1 MDQAILEDRVL
12 THMEAPDQNPWRD
25 LKAIEASYRT
35 DILTLTVSCA
45 YVEQL
50 LACQKVVRY
59 LERNHGGL
67 LGALQSVA
75 SETGHRPKQANH
87 E

>member
-1 MDQAILEDRVL
+1 MQLEEDTEMLVR
-12 THMEAPDQNPWRD
+12 N
-25 LKAIEASYRT
+25 LKAIEASYGA

-50 LACQKVVRY
+50 LASPKVARY

-67 LGALQSVA
+67 LGALQSLA
-75 SETGHRPKQANH
+75 SETRSQQSRA
-87 E
+87 

>member
-1 MDQAILEDRVL
+1 MKVDSAAAQMQLEEDTEMLVRNL
-12 THMEAPDQNPWRD
+12 N
-25 LKAIEASYRT
+25 AIEAFYGT
-35 DILTLTVSCA
+35 DILTLTVSRA

-67 LGALQSVA
+67 LGTLQSLA
-75 SETGHRPKQANH
+75 SETGAQQK
-87 E
+87 

>member
-1 MDQAILEDRVL
+1 MHWAYVSGSIHCTRWQ
-12 THMEAPDQNPWRD
+12 H
-25 LKAIEASYRT
+25 LKAIEASYGT
-35 DILTLTVSCA
+35 DILTLTVSRA

-67 LGALQSVA
+67 LGTLQSLA
-75 SETGHRPKQANH
+75 SETGGQHK
-87 E
+87 